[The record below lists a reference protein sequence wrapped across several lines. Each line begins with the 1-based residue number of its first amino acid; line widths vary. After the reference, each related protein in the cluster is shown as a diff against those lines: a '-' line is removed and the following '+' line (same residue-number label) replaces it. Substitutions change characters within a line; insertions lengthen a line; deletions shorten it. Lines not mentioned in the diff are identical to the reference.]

1 MDKNDIEIN
10 SLIMREIGLETDSM
24 RRIVDQDTGICI
36 NIKGKT
42 VVAPGYTRNN
52 TVEFD
57 PHNNRNLMKGLFGY
71 FLDKLSDES
80 DIGVRAY
87 FNVDDG
93 DNKSHMECILDDNTR
108 IVSKPYLRDSLRCV
122 DIMSQLNGGESPDL
136 SKYDVEKPK
145 PTVINKRRATSNG
158 NKSDSKT
165 RKNSK

>member
-1 MDKNDIEIN
+1 M
-10 SLIMREIGLETDSM
+10 MG
-24 RRIVDQDTGICI
+24 
-36 NIKGKT
+36 
-42 VVAPGYTRNN
+42 
-52 TVEFD
+52 F
-57 PHNNRNLMKGLFGY
+57 FGY

-108 IVSKPYLRDSLRCV
+108 ITSKSYLRDSLRCV

-145 PTVINKRRATSNG
+145 PTVNNKRRSTNG